1 MADDPRIRSTA
12 QAFGMPRIAF
22 EVRVAGTIDKNTDLS
37 DIEAL
42 AMVVSE
48 QATTL
53 LRGVD
58 TDEAALFGLLARLR
72 EMGLEILEIRRLAPM
87 TELASDDE

>member
-1 MADDPRIRSTA
+1 
-12 QAFGMPRIAF
+12 MPRIAF